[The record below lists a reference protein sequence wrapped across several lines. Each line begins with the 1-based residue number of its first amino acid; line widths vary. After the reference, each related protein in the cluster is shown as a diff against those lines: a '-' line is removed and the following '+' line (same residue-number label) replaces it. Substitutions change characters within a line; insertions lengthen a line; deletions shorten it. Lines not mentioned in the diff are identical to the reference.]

1 MKIFFAT
8 KNKHKY
14 EELKNIVEKRKALL
28 KKTLGFDLELE
39 LYDKLTMQELQTDS
53 PEELV
58 RGKVLGAFKKIQRPV
73 LVEHTALYIN
83 AFKRLPGLQTK
94 HFYDKL
100 NAQGIIEYCS
110 YKKDFKVEAVTWL
123 GFCNGEKIEIVQ
135 GKLDGWFVN
144 ELPPEGNWFDWD
156 SIFIPDIMENVDK
169 KTFVAMGRKKDEISM
184 RKSAWEMLEKKLPE
198 MCRPI
203 ESYTNYQDAVN
214 ELAALI
220 RDHKVLLFLGAGISA
235 SMKLP
240 DWGTLLGEM
249 GKELGYD
256 EEVFKTY
263 GDYMVLAEYAKNR
276 RKEEWEKFFD
286 NKFAPSNVSEYKKE
300 LRKNEIYQIIADL
313 DFPVIYTTN
322 YDRILEDYFAEENIP
337 FRSIVEIGQMD
348 NIKSGDTR
356 IIKFH
361 GDIKNPGDKVLSE
374 SEYFERMDFDDF
386 RDIQLQ
392 ADLLQYHVFF
402 LGYSLSDINVR
413 LMLYR
418 AGNRWKKQGGGKKA
432 FIFSVTPNQV
442 RAEVFLQNNIVTI
455 NGDQADKEAGTLQFL
470 RDLRKAK
477 ESY

>member
-1 MKIFFAT
+1 M
-8 KNKHKY
+8 
-14 EELKNIVEKRKALL
+14 
-28 KKTLGFDLELE
+28 
-39 LYDKLTMQELQTDS
+39 
-53 PEELV
+53 
-58 RGKVLGAFKKIQRPV
+58 
-73 LVEHTALYIN
+73 
-83 AFKRLPGLQTK
+83 
-94 HFYDKL
+94 
-100 NAQGIIEYCS
+100 
-110 YKKDFKVEAVTWL
+110 
-123 GFCNGEKIEIVQ
+123 
-135 GKLDGWFVN
+135 
-144 ELPPEGNWFDWD
+144 
-156 SIFIPDIMENVDK
+156 
-169 KTFVAMGRKKDEISM
+169 
-184 RKSAWEMLEKKLPE
+184 
-198 MCRPI
+198 
-203 ESYTNYQDAVN
+203 
-214 ELAALI
+214 
-220 RDHKVLLFLGAGISA
+220 
-235 SMKLP
+235 
-240 DWGTLLGEM
+240 
-249 GKELGYD
+249 
-256 EEVFKTY
+256 
-263 GDYMVLAEYAKNR
+263 
-276 RKEEWEKFFD
+276 
-286 NKFAPSNVSEYKKE
+286 SEYKKE